1 MDSES
6 ESYDVH
12 SKSTD
17 MVRPIN
23 QGFERSLW
31 TMFIITVIAV
41 FAAALVVAGIIHGG
55 AFYWPLMLFGAV
67 VGSVLL
73 RAPSLPHV
81 PGRSIPRLRG
91 RR

>member
-23 QGFERSLW
+23 QGFERFLW

-55 AFYWPLMLFGAV
+55 AFYWPLMLFGAI

-73 RAPSLPHV
+73 SAAAVPHLRD
-81 PGRSIPRLRG
+81 RSIPHLRG